1 MQHPSASPSGFILIT
16 AAASLV
22 WHVLVKRYGL
32 AIIGAALTAV
42 VVFRVVSYFVLGYLD
57 PYFLV
62 AMVTSSIPAFAIA
75 AVIGL
80 PFRVVRARNPRG

>member
-1 MQHPSASPSGFILIT
+1 MQHPSASPSAFILIT
-16 AAASLV
+16 AASSLV

-32 AIIGAALTAV
+32 AIIGAALTAAV
-42 VVFRVVSYFVLGYLD
+42 AFRVVSYLVLGSLD

-62 AMVTSSIPAFAIA
+62 ATFTSSIPAFAIA

-80 PFRVVRARNPRG
+80 PFRILRAKEPRG